1 MTYSPTMMLLIPIL
15 AFYLTVP
22 LTTAFPSST
31 SLSNRPTLPNIAATL
46 NTTASFKNTSI
57 VNTTILPTSTV
68 VNDPFIL
75 NYILTL
81 SYLLRAL
88 YSTALTSLTHTDF
101 LTAGFSDP
109 FYASLKRIYFDEE
122 NHVRFLNAVL
132 EAAGVEATR
141 ELEYVFPYG
150 EGDVIG
156 FVGLAGVVE
165 GVGVSA

>member
-1 MTYSPTMMLLIPIL
+1 MTYSPTIMLLIPIL
-15 AFYLTVP
+15 AFSLIVP
-22 LTTAFPSST
+22 LATAFLSNT
-31 SLSNRPTLPNIAATL
+31 SLSATPTLPKIASTL
-46 NTTASFKNTSI
+46 NTTASSIITSI
-57 VNTTILPTSTV
+57 LNTITLPTSTV
-68 VNDPFIL
+68 VDDAFIL

-101 LTAGFSDP
+101 LTAGFPDP
-109 FYASLKRIYFDEE
+109 FYASLKQIYFDEKS
-122 NHVRFLNAVL
+122 HVRFLNAVL
-132 EAAGVEATR
+132 EAAGLEATR

-156 FVGLAGVVE
+156 FVTLAGVVE